1 MRGLRADNQ
10 GVRVIADL
18 PDPSPGPGEAVVR
31 VRLAGVAA
39 SDARLVLGDSRFV
52 GIPGHELV
60 GIVEQINIPDE
71 SPPALREKKSLK
83 GKRVVASPHVVCG
96 HCDRC
101 RSGLSAHC
109 RSRQVIGLAPG
120 GWGGGGGGASRDG
133 CLAERICLPVAN
145 LVPVPDAV
153 PDEAAVLA
161 VPLACAMHT
170 QNMLRGETDAY
181 ITILGDNLLSLL
193 TAQYLARSC
202 QSLRALVSLPEHVR
216 ILERWGIK
224 HRLVDEA
231 GRRQD
236 QAVVVDCTGTA
247 SGLRLSMQHVRP
259 RGLIV
264 LKSPAG
270 NAAFLPGVP
279 LSPTTDPAWT
289 TAIDLTPLVSNEI
302 RVHGSRD
309 GSVADAVRA
318 IAGGE
323 VDLAG
328 LVTKRYPITQ
338 GVEAL
343 KAAGDGTKVKV
354 VVEFEQR

>member
-1 MRGLRADNQ
+1 MRGLRADYQ

-31 VRLAGVAA
+31 VRLAGVA
-39 SDARLVLGDSRFV
+39 STDARLVTSDSRFV

-60 GIVEQINIPDE
+60 GIVEQVNIPDDA
-71 SPPALREKKSLK
+71 PPALREKRSLK

-96 HCDRC
+96 TCDRC

-109 RSRQVIGLAPG
+109 RSRQVIGFAPG
-120 GWGGGGGGASRDG
+120 GGSGGGGGVSRDG
-133 CLAERICLPVAN
+133 CLAERICLPATN
-145 LVPVPDAV
+145 LVVVPDAV
-153 PDEAAVLA
+153 TDEAAVLA

-170 QNMLRGETDAY
+170 LNMLRGETDAY
-181 ITILGDNLLSLL
+181 ITVLGDNVLSLL

-202 QSLRALVSLPEHVR
+202 QSLRALVSLPEYVR

-247 SGLRLSMQHVRP
+247 AGLRLSMQHVRP

-264 LKSPAG
+264 LKSPGG
-270 NAAFLPGVP
+270 NAAYLPGVP
-279 LSPTTDPAWT
+279 LPSTTDPAWM
-289 TAIDLTPLVSNEI
+289 TAVDLTPLVSNEI
-302 RVHGSRD
+302 RVQGSRD
-309 GSVADAVRA
+309 GSVAEAVRA
-318 IAGGE
+318 MANGE
-323 VDLAG
+323 VELAG
-328 LVTKRYPITQ
+328 LVSKRYGIGQ

-343 KAAGDGTKVKV
+343 KAAGEGGRVKV
-354 VVEFEQR
+354 VVEV